1 MKFRL
6 WPKSLVG
13 QLVFAVAMM
22 LFVAQAINF
31 ALLVRGQKQQFL
43 AHGGGMAVARIIDA
57 VERDRRGD
65 FRTRRGDGDH
75 ERRGRERGRKQVIS
89 DTPIP
94 VPAGAK
100 PMPDLADYV
109 SGLLHDADVRVEAVD
124 AWALPV
130 RPRAQRANFP
140 RRSDYPGR
148 IVVVSAKIDG
158 RYVAARSRI
167 QIGGD
172 RLQGFL
178 LWQTLSLYLLL
189 LVPIMLIAW
198 RAARPLRDLTRAART
213 NPALRDAT
221 PLEEEGPSDM
231 RDLIAAFN
239 AYRARIATMLSD
251 KDRMLGAVGHDL
263 RTPLASLRVRVEQV
277 EDDALRDKMIAS
289 IEEMTAMLSDILA
302 LARSGAGTEAQER
315 IPLRELIGELA
326 ADYQE
331 RGQDVAIAG
340 VADVAVLARPMLLK
354 RALRNLADNAVA
366 YGVRARLSV
375 RVEEGTVR
383 IAVSDDGPGLTEEQI
398 RTLIEPFARGEQ
410 SRNRATGGA
419 GLGLSIAR
427 DIAEGEGGSLTLS
440 NRPGGGLDAVI
451 ALPVQA

>member
-6 WPKSLVG
+6 WPRSLVG
-13 QLVFAVAMM
+13 QLVFAVAVM

-65 FRTRRGDGDH
+65 FRAGRDDERRRRGD
-75 ERRGRERGRKQVIS
+75 RGAKQVIS

-94 VPAGAK
+94 MPAGAK
-100 PMPDLADYV
+100 RLPDLADYV
-109 SGLLHDADVRVEAVD
+109 SSLLHEADVRVEGVD

-130 RPRAQRANFP
+130 RPRPQRANFGG
-140 RRSDYPGR
+140 RPGFPSR

-198 RAARPLRDLTRAART
+198 RAARPLRDLTRAARA
-213 NPALRDAT
+213 NPALRDAP
-221 PLEEEGPSDM
+221 PLKEEGPSDM

-263 RTPLASLRVRVEQV
+263 RTPLASLRVRVEQI
-277 EDDALRDKMIAS
+277 EDEALKGKMIAS

-315 IPLRELIGELA
+315 IPLREMIGELA

-331 RGQDVAIAG
+331 RGQDVAIAD

-375 RVEEGTVR
+375 RVEGETAR
-383 IAVSDDGPGLTEEQI
+383 IAVSDDGPGLTDEQI

>member
-6 WPKSLVG
+6 WPRSLVG
-13 QLVFAVAMM
+13 QLVFAVAVM

-31 ALLVRGQKQQFL
+31 ALLVRGQRQQFL

-65 FRTRRGDGDH
+65 FRARRGDRDG
-75 ERRGRERGRKQVIS
+75 ERRGRSRKQVIS
-89 DTPIP
+89 DAPIP
-94 VPAGAK
+94 VPTRAK

-109 SGLLHDADVRVEAVD
+109 SGLLHEADVQAEAVD
-124 AWALPV
+124 AWALPA

-148 IVVVSAKIDG
+148 IVVVSAKIEG
-158 RYVAARSRI
+158 RYVSVRSRI
-167 QIGGD
+167 QVGGD

-239 AYRARIATMLSD
+239 AYRTRIATMLSD

-263 RTPLASLRVRVEQV
+263 RTPLASLRVRVEQI

-331 RGQDVAIAG
+331 RGQEVAVAE

-375 RVEEGTVR
+375 RVEDDAAR

>member
-13 QLVFAVAMM
+13 QLVFAVAVM

-31 ALLVRGQKQQFL
+31 ALLARGQKQQFL

-65 FRTRRGDGDH
+65 FRARRGDGDH
-75 ERRGRERGRKQVIS
+75 ERRGRKQVIS

-109 SGLLHDADVRVEAVD
+109 SDLLHDADVRVEAVD

-198 RAARPLRDLTRAART
+198 RASGRARAAR
-213 NPALRDAT
+213 
-221 PLEEEGPSDM
+221 
-231 RDLIAAFN
+231 
-239 AYRARIATMLSD
+239 
-251 KDRMLGAVGHDL
+251 
-263 RTPLASLRVRVEQV
+263 
-277 EDDALRDKMIAS
+277 
-289 IEEMTAMLSDILA
+289 
-302 LARSGAGTEAQER
+302 
-315 IPLRELIGELA
+315 
-326 ADYQE
+326 
-331 RGQDVAIAG
+331 
-340 VADVAVLARPMLLK
+340 
-354 RALRNLADNAVA
+354 
-366 YGVRARLSV
+366 
-375 RVEEGTVR
+375 
-383 IAVSDDGPGLTEEQI
+383 
-398 RTLIEPFARGEQ
+398 
-410 SRNRATGGA
+410 RATQSA
-419 GLGLSIAR
+419 
-427 DIAEGEGGSLTLS
+427 
-440 NRPGGGLDAVI
+440 
-451 ALPVQA
+451 